1 MTTAVAISFWNRNQ
15 KTRASTATSEDGGAV
30 GMIELSMLRGPI
42 RLTRACFYATR
53 NFAAQVRHRRDSS
66 VASAAKIRHTLA
78 KPFPGDKIPNY
89 ECILEFCR
97 TVAWFGCKASG
108 ADVCSN
114 LIARCGRI
122 HRHADYGP
130 VGP

>member
-1 MTTAVAISFWNRNQ
+1 MTSAAAISFWNRNQ

-30 GMIELSMLRGPI
+30 GMIELSILRGPI
-42 RLTRACFYATR
+42 RRARACFYATR
-53 NFAAQVRHRRDSS
+53 NFAVQVRHRRDSS
-66 VASAAKIRHTLA
+66 VASAANIDIRSPSL
-78 KPFPGDKIPNY
+78 FPGDKIPNY

-97 TVAWFGCKASG
+97 TVAWFGCKAWR

>member
-42 RLTRACFYATR
+42 RLARACSYATR
-53 NFAAQVRHRRDSS
+53 NFAAQVRPPDGFLRGERG
-66 VASAAKIRHTLA
+66 KRTHTLA

>member
-42 RLTRACFYATR
+42 RLARACFYATR

-66 VASAAKIRHTLA
+66 VASAANIDIGSPSLFQAIK
-78 KPFPGDKIPNY
+78 FQNY

-97 TVAWFGCKASG
+97 PVAWFGAKA
-108 ADVCSN
+108 
-114 LIARCGRI
+114 
-122 HRHADYGP
+122 
-130 VGP
+130 